1 MARICLINPRFPV
14 SFWGLNHGLPLLGKR
29 ANMPVLALPVLA
41 GLTPPEHEVVLID
54 ENIQEIDFDAL
65 ESFDIVGLTGMTVQR
80 DRMREILVELR
91 RPGNLRRRGRPLD
104 QRRGELV
111 RRPGRRDLRR
121 RGGGDLAEVPRGL
134 AAGRARRTV
143 RAGREDRHDQGPAAA
158 VRPRPVPRIR
168 DGLRPDLA
176 RLPVPVRVLRHH
188 RDLRPAAP
196 DQEARAGRRRDRR
209 RSTGWGPASIFLVDD
224 NFIGNKKA
232 AKGILRAIIAWQQEN
247 GYPLTF
253 FTEAS
258 LDLAEDEELM
268 RLMTEAGLV
277 AVFIGIESPDEE
289 ALRETK
295 KYQNVRG
302 SLVERVHRVQ
312 AHGLEVYAGMIV
324 GFDSDDETVF
334 DRQVEFLHQARIVG
348 AMAGMLSAIPKT
360 PLYDRLE
367 AEGRLDNAAADD
379 PDIATNIIPLLMT
392 RETLRDGWL
401 DLMDRL
407 YHPEATSSG
416 STPCSSEGRIPLA
429 TARMNWLRRHRPLSY
444 LKIQALTILAALVM
458 LTRIWL
464 DPRTRPYRRIY
475 ARSLR
480 KLLLAAPPSSLPV
493 PVRLEM
499 RHAHP
504 LRHHDAADGP
514 RRVPACEH
522 MSDLESCQ
530 GITSRVTGAASESPS
545 HWGTSKCRIC
555 CPGERDKPRS

>member
-41 GLTPPEHEVVLID
+41 GLTPPEHEIVVID
-54 ENIQEIDFDAL
+54 ENIRDIDFDAL

-80 DRMREILVELR
+80 DRMREILVELADRGIFTVVGGPWISVAENWFDGLVDVIFVGEAEETWPRFLEEWQRGEHAERYEQAEKTDMTRVPPPRYDLVPFREYTMGCVQTSRGCPYQCEFCDIIVIFGR
-91 RPGNLRRRGRPLD
+91 RPRIKKPE
-104 QRRGELV
+104 QV
-111 RRPGRRDLRR
+111 V
-121 RGGGDLAEVPRGL
+121 AEIEAQHRLG
-134 AAGRARRTV
+134 ARV
-143 RAGREDRHDQGPAAA
+143 
-158 VRPRPVPRIR
+158 
-168 DGLRPDLA
+168 
-176 RLPVPVRVLRHH
+176 
-188 RDLRPAAP
+188 
-196 DQEARAGRRRDRR
+196 
-209 RSTGWGPASIFLVDD
+209 IFLVDD

-232 AKGILRAIIAWQQEN
+232 AKEILRAIIAWQREN

-277 AVFIGIESPDEE
+277 AVFIGIESPDED

-312 AHGLEVYAGMIV
+312 SHGLEVYAGMIV
-324 GFDSDDETVF
+324 GFDSDDEKVF
-334 DRQVEFLHQARIVG
+334 DRQFEFLKQARIVG

-367 AEGRLDNAAADD
+367 ADGRLDNAAADD
-379 PDIATNIIPLLMT
+379 PEIATNIIPLLMT

-401 DLMDRL
+401 AMMDRL
-407 YHPEATSSG
+407 YHPDNYFERFDSLFT
-416 STPCSSEGRIPLA
+416 EGRIPLA
-429 TARMNWLRRHRPLSY
+429 TPRINWLRRHRPLTY
-444 LKIQALTILAALVM
+444 LKIQTLTILAALVM

-464 DPRTRPYRRIY
+464 DPRTRPYRRTY

-480 KLLLAAPPSSLPV
+480 KLLLARRPPRYLFQFAWKCIMHTHFAIMTRQM
-493 PVRLEM
+493 VR
-499 RHAHP
+499 
-504 LRHHDAADGP
+504 G
-514 RRVPACEH
+514 
-522 MSDLESCQ
+522 ESRLVN
-530 GITSRVTGAASESPS
+530 T
-545 HWGTSKCRIC
+545 
-555 CPGERDKPRS
+555 